1 MNDIVS
7 IITPMFNSIKY
18 IENTI
23 ISVQAQTYQ
32 NWEMI
37 IIDDGS
43 TDDSVKIV
51 KSFLEEDERIN
62 LICLRDNKGSAVAR
76 NEGIKAAVGRYIAF
90 LDSDDIWMQEK
101 LEKQIQFM
109 DGHKAPL
116 SFTAYRKINENGEY
130 LGKVNIYKFKVGYL
144 DLLKTNH
151 IGCLTAIMDTNLLD
165 KKMYMPLIEKRHDHG
180 LWLSI
185 LKQGHVA
192 YGLNEVLAGYRCRK
206 DSISNNKIKT
216 ISYQWELYRKHE
228 NLNLMSSIFYMISYA
243 LHGFYKWNE

>member
-1 MNDIVS
+1 MKDLVS

-62 LICLRDNKGSAVAR
+62 LICLADNNGSAVAR
-76 NEGIKAAVGRYIAF
+76 NEGIRAATGRYIAF

-101 LEKQIQFM
+101 LEKQIKFM
-109 DGHKAPL
+109 NDHKSPL

-130 LGKVNIYKFKVGYL
+130 LGKVNINKFKVGYL

-151 IGCLTAIMDTNLLD
+151 IGCLTAIMDTKLLD
-165 KKMYMPLIEKRHDHG
+165 GKIYMPLIEKRHDHG

-185 LKQGHVA
+185 LKQGHTA
-192 YGLNEVLAGYRCRK
+192 YGLNEVLADYRCRK

-216 ISYQWELYRKHE
+216 IPYQWKLYRKHE
-228 NLNLMSSIFYMISYA
+228 NLNLISSIFYMISYA
-243 LHGFYKWNE
+243 LHGISKWNE